1 MNGNDLFDALSGLE
15 KTYIDEAAFEL
26 HGTPASK
33 QKKAKIASIRKI
45 VFIAIPSAAAILLVV
60 AVAMPFMLSHKSSE
74 SASFAPAA
82 PSMDAA
88 AEAPAE
94 EATAE
99 AAEDVIAEAPAADY
113 VSEAEAPA
121 MADEA
126 PAMAESA
133 GAYDAADNAEP
144 AATLNTPGIASDEDR
159 KTAHYKTE
167 QNTATESAAMAES
180 EEESIGPVTLVSARY
195 DKGIITVE
203 TKDSLPKSYE
213 NMTYS
218 ITGTD
223 TTGAEKEYGK
233 GLIKDIVTGTD
244 PLTLDISDLALA
256 KGTYS
261 LEIEGSSVW
270 FVIN

>member
-1 MNGNDLFDALSGLE
+1 MNGKDLFDALSGLE
-15 KTYIDEAAFEL
+15 NTYIDEAAFEL

-33 QKKAKIASIRKI
+33 QKKAKIVKIRRTLL
-45 VFIAIPSAAAILLVV
+45 IAIPSAAAILLVV
-60 AVAMPFMLSHKSSE
+60 AVAMPFMLSHKNSE

-94 EATAE
+94 EAAAE
-99 AAEDVIAEAPAADY
+99 AAEDSIALAPAADY
-113 VSEAEAPA
+113 ASEAEAPA

-126 PAMAESA
+126 PAIADEAPAMADEAPAAAEAA
-133 GAYDAADNAEP
+133 GAAPEEYETA
-144 AATLNTPGIASDEDR
+144 DEDR
-159 KTAHYKTE
+159 KTAVSNYK
-167 QNTATESAAMAES
+167 AE
-180 EEESIGPVTLVSARY
+180 GPVTLISAMY
-195 DKGIITVE
+195 DKGILTVE
-203 TKDSLPKSYE
+203 TKDALPKSFE

-223 TTGAEKEYGK
+223 KAGAEKEYGK

-256 KGTYS
+256 KGTYR
-261 LEIEGSSVW
+261 LDIEGSSIS